1 MIQISQIKLPCG
13 SDGGPCST
21 SHPRLE
27 AKSRKLLRL
36 PKGHRIKSF
45 RIVRHSVDA
54 RHKPELYDIYSVL
67 VTTDLNERQEAALVR
82 SLKNKNICVKNP
94 MTYVFPAPAWNALRL
109 PCRPLI
115 AGSGPAGLFCA
126 YLLAQNGYRPLVLE
140 RGLPMEERVAAVGKL
155 WQEGTLNPSGNAQ
168 FGEGGAG
175 TFSDGKLN
183 SNVKDHSGRTDF
195 VLQTFCKFGAPQDI
209 LYEYHPHIGTDI
221 LRSVVVHMRE
231 EIIRLGG
238 EFLFETKA
246 GALVTENGALRGVHV
261 LTKGGD
267 KVIPAKVLVLA
278 TGHSARDTI
287 RTLYAQKVP
296 MEQKAFAVGVRVSH
310 PQELINQQQY
320 GISDPQV
327 LAKLH
332 LPASSYKLVTHA
344 SSGRG
349 VYSFCMCPGGYIV
362 NASSEPGRL
371 AVNGMSDY
379 ARDAQRANSAI
390 VVTVGAEEFGSRET
404 LAGLVFQ
411 EKLEERAFLAGGGC
425 VPVQPYGDFRDRADT
440 RLEKADAQK
449 LCIKGQAVSAP
460 VHKILPETLH
470 NDIVEG
476 IEAFDRKIPGF
487 AGEEAYVCGVES
499 RTSSPVR
506 ILRDENLES
515 SVRGL
520 YPCGEGAGYAG
531 GITSAAVDGIKTAEA
546 VARRWLPM
554 EDREIR

>member
-1 MIQISQIKLPCG
+1 MIQISQIKLSCG
-13 SDGGPCST
+13 SDGGPGSV
-21 SHPRLE
+21 SHPQLE
-27 AKSRKLLRL
+27 AKIRKLLRL
-36 PKGHRIKSF
+36 PKGHRIQSF

-67 VTTDLNERQEAALVR
+67 LTTDLNEKQEGALVR
-82 SLKNKNICVKNP
+82 SLKNKDICVKNP
-94 MTYVFPAPAWNALRL
+94 KTYVFPEPSENALRL
-109 PCRPLI
+109 SCRPLI

-126 YLLAQNGYRPLVLE
+126 YLLAVSGYRPLVLE
-140 RGLPMEERVAAVGKL
+140 RGLAMEERVAAVERL
-155 WQEGTLNPSGNAQ
+155 WQDGTLDPSGNAQ

-195 VLQTFCKFGAPQDI
+195 VLQTFVKFGAPPDI
-209 LYEYHPHIGTDI
+209 LYEFHPHIGTDI
-221 LRSVVVHMRE
+221 LRGVVVRMRE

-246 GALVTENGALRGVHV
+246 GALVTENGALCGVHV
-261 LTKGGD
+261 LTKDGD

-310 PQELINQQQY
+310 PQQLINQQQY
-320 GISDPQV
+320 GIRDQAA
-327 LAKLH
+327 LAKKH
-332 LPASSYKLVTHA
+332 LPACSYKLVTHA

-379 ARDAQRANSAI
+379 ARDSRRANSAI
-390 VVTVGAEEFGSRET
+390 VVTVGAEEFGSGDT

-411 EKLEERAFLAGGGC
+411 EKLEESAFQAGGGR
-425 VPVQPYGDFRDRADT
+425 VPVQSYKDFRDRADT
-440 RLEKADAQK
+440 KLQKADDQK
-449 LCIKGQAVSAP
+449 LCIKGQAVFAP
-460 VHKILPETLH
+460 VHRILPESLH
-470 NDIVEG
+470 QDIVEG
-476 IEAFDRKIPGF
+476 METFDRMIPGF
-487 AGEEAYVCGVES
+487 TGEETYVCGVES

-506 ILRDENLES
+506 ILRDENMES
-515 SVRGL
+515 MVPGL

-546 VARRWLPM
+546 VARRWRPM
-554 EDREIR
+554 ENRGNR

>member
-1 MIQISQIKLPCG
+1 
-13 SDGGPCST
+13 
-21 SHPRLE
+21 
-27 AKSRKLLRL
+27 
-36 PKGHRIKSF
+36 
-45 RIVRHSVDA
+45 
-54 RHKPELYDIYSVL
+54 
-67 VTTDLNERQEAALVR
+67 
-82 SLKNKNICVKNP
+82 
-94 MTYVFPAPAWNALRL
+94 
-109 PCRPLI
+109 
-115 AGSGPAGLFCA
+115 
-126 YLLAQNGYRPLVLE
+126 
-140 RGLPMEERVAAVGKL
+140 
-155 WQEGTLNPSGNAQ
+155 
-168 FGEGGAG
+168 
-175 TFSDGKLN
+175 
-183 SNVKDHSGRTDF
+183 
-195 VLQTFCKFGAPQDI
+195 
-209 LYEYHPHIGTDI
+209 
-221 LRSVVVHMRE
+221 MRE

-440 RLEKADAQK
+440 RLQKADAQK

-554 EDREIR
+554 EEQEIR